1 MVYKLTIPFNVSLTL
16 QTATT
21 TTVKGSTKKTYTDT
35 ETIFCSFRT
44 FGGTERTSNDALV
57 VENTAVVETWYNPNI
72 TSDNRVKTADGG
84 VYEILGT
91 PENIEMRCQFMRF
104 KIREI
109 RGGA

>member
-1 MVYKLTIPFNVSLTL
+1 MTYKPLPFNVVLTL
-16 QTATT
+16 QTSKIV
-21 TTVKGSTKKTYTDT
+21 TVKGSPKKTYTDAG
-35 ETIFCSFRT
+35 EIYCSFRT
-44 FGGTERTSNDALV
+44 FGGTETTSNGALT
-57 VENTAVVETWYNPNI
+57 VENTAVVDTWYNPDI
-72 TSDNRVKTADGG
+72 TADSRVITADGG

>member
-1 MVYKLTIPFNVSLTL
+1 MAYKSLPFNVVLTL
-16 QTATT
+16 QTPKIV
-21 TTVKGSTKKTYTDT
+21 TVKGSPKKTYTDAG
-35 ETIFCSFRT
+35 EIYCSFRT
-44 FGGTERTSNDALV
+44 FGGTGTTSNGALT
-57 VENTAVVETWYNPNI
+57 VENTAVVDTWYNPDI
-72 TSDNRVKTADGG
+72 TADSRVITADGG